1 MRIRWALWLGLAL
14 AVPAHAQSRK
24 AAPPAPG
31 TTAAPP
37 EQLPEWAQGTVP
49 SGDPAARPLLP
60 RFVWDLP
67 EVIGVIDMP
76 GEQVAMGTPV
86 KLRAVHSRSS
96 LSEAY
101 EYMMRAFERGGL
113 YVAPPGTLNIPLSDP
128 VLTGLDGT
136 RLFAYT
142 VIFKA
147 NPDGTTTL
155 ILGESDLGRRQ
166 KTQRFFAPLPP
177 DARSPMQTQVE
188 GMRTLVYTTAERP
201 EQVLGFYRQALGAAG
216 FEEIEPRLFRKGQTL
231 WKVRASREDGRTQV
245 TVIDSAYLPAAGPIQ
260 PHGG

>member
-1 MRIRWALWLGLAL
+1 MNTRWALWLCLAL
-14 AVPAHAQSRK
+14 AGPARAQSPE
-24 AAPPAPG
+24 AAPRAQKPEVAPNPELPAWARG
-31 TTAAPP
+31 TPQAAGAADRPRLPP
-37 EQLPEWAQGTVP
+37 
-49 SGDPAARPLLP
+49 
-60 RFVWDLP
+60 FVWDLP
-67 EVIGVIDMP
+67 EVVGMIDMP

-101 EYMMRAFERGGL
+101 AHVMRAFERGGL

-136 RLFAYT
+136 RLMAYT

-155 ILGESDLGRRQ
+155 ILGESNLGRRQ

-177 DARSPMQTQVE
+177 GARSPLQTQVE
-188 GMRTLVYTTAERP
+188 GMRTLGYATSESP
-201 EQVLGFYRQALGAAG
+201 EEVVDFYRRTLGEAG
-216 FEEIEPRLFRKGQTL
+216 FEEIEPRLFRKGPSL
-231 WKVRASREDGRTQV
+231 WKVRASREEGRTQV
-245 TVIDSAYLPAAGPIQ
+245 TVIDSAHLPAPELIQ

>member
-1 MRIRWALWLGLAL
+1 MRFRWVLWLGVAL
-14 AVPAHAQSRK
+14 AVPSHAQSRE
-24 AAPPAPG
+24 AAPRAQG
-31 TTAAPP
+31 ATAAVPA
-37 EQLPEWAQGTVP
+37 ELPEWAQGAVAP
-49 SGDPAARPLLP
+49 GAPADRPLLP

-67 EVIGVIDMP
+67 KVIGVIEMP
-76 GEQVAMGTPV
+76 GEQLAMGTPV

-96 LSEAY
+96 LTEAY
-101 EYMMRAFERGGL
+101 EYVMRAFERGGL

-155 ILGESDLGRRQ
+155 ILGESDLGRRR

-177 DARSPMQTQVE
+177 DALSPLQTQVE
-188 GMRTLVYTTAERP
+188 GMRTLVFATVERP
-201 EQVLGFYRQALGAAG
+201 EQVLDFYRRTLGEAG

-231 WKVRASREDGRTQV
+231 LKVRASREDGRTQV
-245 TVIDSAYLPAAGPIQ
+245 TVIDSAHLPTSGMIQ